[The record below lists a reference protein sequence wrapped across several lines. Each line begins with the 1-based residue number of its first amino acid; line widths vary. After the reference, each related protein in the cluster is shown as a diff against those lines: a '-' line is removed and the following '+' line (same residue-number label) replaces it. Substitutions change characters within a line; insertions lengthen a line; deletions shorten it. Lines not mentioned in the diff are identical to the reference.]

1 MKTRSRGFTL
11 IELLTVIAIIGILA
25 AILIPTVGKVR
36 EISKRARCIS
46 NVRQLG
52 LALINWANQN
62 KTQKFPRNTTDPNA
76 TTGNPPGLWA
86 WDLDHGLANE
96 LVSTA
101 GRQMLY
107 CPSSRMLDEVPLENM
122 FTFEG
127 KKMAVSGYILLVPG
141 TFQVQTKTASSPPTA
156 AEYLNDR
163 LRSEY
168 QTGTYI
174 VPASRRPLV
183 VDAVISSGLDF
194 SNAGGGLPVNVSNHM
209 ADPTT
214 VSGAHAAF
222 VDGHV
227 AWRKFVRGTGD
238 QIVDPAYFSVK
249 TTGSPNFWF

>member
-25 AILIPTVGKVR
+25 AILIPTVGRVR

-52 LALINWANQN
+52 LALINSANQD
-62 KTQKFPRNTTDPNA
+62 KTQKFPRNATDPNA
-76 TTGNPPGLWA
+76 TTGNPPGKWA

-101 GRQMLY
+101 ARQMMY
-107 CPSSRMLDEVPLENM
+107 CPSSRMLDEAPLETM
-122 FTFEG
+122 FTYQG
-127 KKMAVSGYILLVPG
+127 KKMAVSSYVLLVPG
-141 TFQVQTKTASSPPTA
+141 TLQIQTKTAASPATA
-156 AEYLNDR
+156 PDYVNDR
-163 LRSEY
+163 LRAEY

-183 VDAVISSGLDF
+183 VDAVISIGLDF

-209 ADPTT
+209 ASSNS

-227 AWRKFVRGTGD
+227 AWRKFVIGTGD

-249 TTGSPNFWF
+249 TTGSPMFWF